1 MADIY
6 EVNAKVVKVSVGPA
20 DGNQVARILRR
31 GDVVPAGV
39 PQSSLDVLVKR
50 KLIKKTAIPA
60 SPTAAEKAAAEK
72 TAAAKK

>member
-31 GDVVPAGV
+31 GEVVPAGV
-39 PQSSLDVLVKR
+39 PQDSLDVLVKR
-50 KLIKKTAIPA
+50 KLIKKTTVPA
-60 SPTAAEKAAAEK
+60 AADKAQAEK
-72 TAAAKK
+72 TTAAKK